1 MSEKIK
7 VKLVRGL
14 AGKREEHITAVHS
27 LGLKRRGDEKILA
40 DDPRTWGNIQKAW
53 YLVGVAYRIDFSGEI
68 PVVERDLSEEN
79 DRKILVKDG
88 VYTNGKGV
96 YYFSRIPDLEE
107 FLRKKGYKQYKNW
120 KGEIIDL

>member
-1 MSEKIK
+1 MTAKIK

-14 AGKREEHITAVHS
+14 AGKRDEHIEAVHA
-27 LGLKRRGDEKILA
+27 LGLRKRGDERILA
-40 DDPRTWGNIQKAW
+40 DDPRTWGNIKKAW
-53 YLVGVAYRIDFSGEI
+53 YLVGVAYKIDFSGDI

-79 DRKILVKDG
+79 DRKILVKNG

-96 YYFSRIPDLEE
+96 YYFSRIPDLED

-120 KGEIIDL
+120 NGEIVDL